1 MIRVA
6 VIGFGHWGPN
16 LARNL
21 ALAAGAELVAVC
33 DIDPAR
39 LALALQQH
47 PGVCT
52 TTVALDVI
60 QRADIDAVVI
70 ATPVHRHFD
79 ISLAALRAGK
89 HVLVTKPMTETSAQ
103 ALRLIEE
110 AANRRL
116 VLLVDHTF
124 VYTAAVRRMRDLI
137 AAGQLGEFH
146 YYEATR
152 VNLGRFQADVNV
164 LWDLAI
170 HDLAILDYIVDAR
183 PEAVSATGTAHVEG
197 APENLAH
204 LTLFLPRRAMA
215 QITVNWLAPV
225 KLRQVRIGG
234 SRRMFVYDEEHAGE
248 KLRIYDQGVTLVPP
262 ANGLSA
268 ARIDY
273 RREGVTAPALSAR
286 EALATEMEH
295 FLDCIATGAVP
306 LTGGAMALRLIH
318 VLELASLS
326 MRQRGKPIE
335 VPRD

>member
-1 MIRVA
+1 LIRVA

-152 VNLGRFQADVNV
+152 VNLRRCPAGGGQRDGYRPRRGRAGKPRPSHLVSAAAGDGPDHRQ
-164 LWDLAI
+164 L
-170 HDLAILDYIVDAR
+170 AR
-183 PEAVSATGTAHVEG
+183 PGEASAGPH
-197 APENLAH
+197 
-204 LTLFLPRRAMA
+204 RR
-215 QITVNWLAPV
+215 QPQN
-225 KLRQVRIGG
+225 VR
-234 SRRMFVYDEEHAGE
+234 
-248 KLRIYDQGVTLVPP
+248 L
-262 ANGLSA
+262 
-268 ARIDY
+268 
-273 RREGVTAPALSAR
+273 
-286 EALATEMEH
+286 
-295 FLDCIATGAVP
+295 
-306 LTGGAMALRLIH
+306 
-318 VLELASLS
+318 
-326 MRQRGKPIE
+326 
-335 VPRD
+335 